1 MVYLLHFSKPYKH
14 AAHYIGYCHD
24 DRLIERLAEHDAGR
38 GARLIKVIKDAGLS
52 FACVR
57 TWPGGRQEERQLKRR
72 HSGARLCPVCRS
84 GDQQTEIAID
94 LSAIEAIA
102 Y

>member
-14 AAHYIGYCHD
+14 AAHYIGYCRD
-24 DRLIERLAEHDAGR
+24 DRLLDRLAEHDAGH
-38 GARLIKVIKDAGLS
+38 GARLIEVIKAAGIS

-57 TWPGGRQEERQLKRR
+57 TWPGTRQDERRLKNW
-72 HSGARLCPVCRS
+72 HKAAQLCPVCRS
-84 GDQQTEIAID
+84 GDQPMRIEIDMSTIK
-94 LSAIEAIA
+94 AIA